1 MPISDPA
8 ARGRANA
15 ILAAL
20 AAEEYDRVS
29 SELEFVALP
38 VKYDLLVPDRPVT
51 HIYFPLSGVHSV
63 VALMNN
69 GASVEAGIIG
79 RAGVIGAQEALAEA
93 TPTNRCFTQLAGEAV
108 RLPAGVFLDQFRRGG
123 SLHLATFRWMQAYM
137 VQVSQT
143 AACNRLHVV
152 EQRLARWLLMCH
164 DRMESS
170 ELALTHEFLA
180 IMLATPRPAITK
192 AIGRLTAPGYITHG
206 RATIVVTDRE
216 GLEGASC
223 ECYEIVRDAYTRIS
237 GRA

>member
-1 MPISDPA
+1 MTVSDPA
-8 ARGRANA
+8 GRGRANA
-15 ILAAL
+15 VLAAL
-20 AAEEYDRVS
+20 AAEEYDRIS
-29 SELEFVALP
+29 SELELVALP
-38 VKYDLLVPDRPVT
+38 VKRNLLVPDEPVT

-63 VALMNN
+63 VALMHN
-69 GASVEAGIIG
+69 GASVEAGIIDKDG
-79 RAGVIGAQEALAEA
+79 LVGAQEALAEA
-93 TPTNRCFTQLAGEAV
+93 TPTNHCFTQLEGEAV
-108 RLPAGVFLDQFRRGG
+108 RLPAAVFLDQFGRGG
-123 SLHLATFRWMQAYM
+123 SLQRATLRWVQAFT

-143 AACNRLHVV
+143 AACNRLHGV

-192 AIGRLTAPGYITHG
+192 AIGRLTAPGYITHA

>member
-1 MPISDPA
+1 MAISDPA
-8 ARGRANA
+8 GRGRSNQ
-15 ILAAL
+15 ILASL
-20 AAEEYDRVS
+20 TAEEYDRVS
-29 SELEFVALP
+29 SEFELVALP
-38 VKYDLLVPDRPVT
+38 VKTDLLVPDQPVT
-51 HIYFPLSGVHSV
+51 HIYFPVSGVHSV

-69 GASVEAGIIG
+69 GASVEAGIVDS
-79 RAGVIGAQEALAEA
+79 AGVVGAQEALAEA
-93 TPTNRCFTQLAGEAV
+93 TPTNRCYTQLAGEAV
-108 RLPAGVFLDQFRRGG
+108 RLPTGVFLDQFRRGG
-123 SLHLATFRWMQAYM
+123 SLHRATLRWIQAYI

-164 DRMESS
+164 DRMESN
-170 ELALTHEFLA
+170 EFPLTHELLA

-192 AIGRLTAPGYITHG
+192 AIGRLTAPGFIAHTRG
-206 RATIVVTDRE
+206 TIVVTDRE